1 MDGDVLMFAQ
11 VMTVIVMSTAS
22 FVAIGLGTRVLW
34 RMGSRTKPAALPA
47 PAADDDRLARLEN
60 AVESIAIEVERI
72 SEGQRFTVA
81 LLSERLPRADRVDAL
96 PAGPKR
102 VITPH

>member
-1 MDGDVLMFAQ
+1 VESEVQAFAF
-11 VMTVIVMSTAS
+11 VMTIIVSSVCALT
-22 FVAIGLGTRVLW
+22 VIGLAARYLW
-34 RMGSRTKPAALPA
+34 RLGSQAKPAALSSA
-47 PAADDDRLARLEN
+47 EDGARLQRLEH

-81 LLSERLPRADRVDAL
+81 LLSERLPRGERPDSL
-96 PAGPKR
+96 GAGPKR

>member
-11 VMTVIVMSTAS
+11 VMTVVVMSTAS

-34 RMGSRTKPAALPA
+34 RMGSRTRPVALPA
-47 PAADDDRLARLEN
+47 PAAGDDRLARLEN

-96 PAGPKR
+96 TAGPKR